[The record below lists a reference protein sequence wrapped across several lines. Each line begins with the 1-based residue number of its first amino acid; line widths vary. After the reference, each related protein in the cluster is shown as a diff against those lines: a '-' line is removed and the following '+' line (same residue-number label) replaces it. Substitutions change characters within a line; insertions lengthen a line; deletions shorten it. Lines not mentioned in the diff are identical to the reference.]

1 MNRRDLHESFKAALY
16 VEGALVLAIFIAAA
30 AIWGR

>member
-1 MNRRDLHESFKAALY
+1 MNDGIKVALL
-16 VEGALVLAIFIAAA
+16 VEGALVLSIFVAAA